1 MKLVRRVSV
10 FFLAAL
16 AIVLVIYSG
25 VFYGLVRAQMVEQ
38 FEHEL
43 YMVFNSLVAAVEV
56 EAEDVSW
63 QPLEHTIA
71 LASDDVQWV
80 VIGDKAH
87 VVDTSRLVRPDLMAL
102 AKRLAAEAPR
112 ESHGGQTVTIGDWRV
127 LVQRLAASDPDAK
140 PSDVDEF
147 DEIVIVA
154 ALRSASLD
162 ANLNQLLLLVCVLP
176 IGAWLIA
183 AAAGHWFCR
192 RALYPVVEM
201 SEQARSMVDSDIRAR
216 LPLLNTNDELEELA
230 RAFNTL
236 LDHQQ
241 RAYEQQRRFTGDAAH
256 ELRTPL
262 TVLLGQ
268 IDVALRRTRSPEEYA
283 ETLRVLREET
293 SQLQT
298 IVESLL
304 FLARSE
310 GDATLPDTKRISLA
324 DWLPE
329 FLGHW
334 DEHPRRDDIH
344 LEITADRSGVVRA
357 SPVLLMRLFDNLV
370 ENALKYSSPGTRVD
384 IECRDDGREILV
396 DVQDKGRGI
405 APEDVSEV
413 FRPFFRTRDAREAGI
428 VGTGLGLA
436 IAARIAAAC
445 GGSLNCMSEPGK
457 GSLFTVRL
465 PKAMSIANAVA
476 SEV

>member
-1 MKLVRRVSV
+1 V
-10 FFLAAL
+10 
-16 AIVLVIYSG
+16 
-25 VFYGLVRAQMVEQ
+25 
-38 FEHEL
+38 
-43 YMVFNSLVAAVEV
+43 
-56 EAEDVSW
+56 
-63 QPLEHTIA
+63 
-71 LASDDVQWV
+71 
-80 VIGDKAH
+80 
-87 VVDTSRLVRPDLMAL
+87 
-102 AKRLAAEAPR
+102 
-112 ESHGGQTVTIGDWRV
+112 
-127 LVQRLAASDPDAK
+127 ASDPDAK
-140 PSDVDEF
+140 LSDVDEF

-154 ALRSASLD
+154 ALPSASLD
-162 ANLNQLLLLVCVLP
+162 ANLNQLLLLVCALP
-176 IGAWLIA
+176 IGAWLVA

-192 RALYPVVEM
+192 RALSPVVQM
-201 SEQARSMVDSDIRAR
+201 SEQARSMVDSHHGAR

-268 IDVALRRTRSPEEYA
+268 IDVALRRKRSPEEYA
-283 ETLRVLREET
+283 ETLRVLRDET

-310 GDATLPDTKRISLA
+310 GDATLPDTELISLA

-344 LEITADRSGVVRA
+344 LEIAADRSGVVRV
-357 SPVLLMRLFDNLV
+357 SPVLLMRLFENLV

-384 IECRDDGREILV
+384 IEYRDDGGEILV
-396 DVQDKGRGI
+396 DVRDRGRGI

-445 GGSLNCMSEPGK
+445 GGSLNCTSEPGK

-465 PKAMSIANAVA
+465 PKVTSVAAAVA